1 MALTVAL
8 ALSLL
13 LSLLLTLMLA
23 LRATFS
29 LDPFESILMAA
40 SPSLSLSDEIEFDD
54 SSESVKLICLQ
65 VLMVRA

>member
-13 LSLLLTLMLA
+13 LTLMLMLA

-40 SPSLSLSDEIEFDD
+40 SPSLSPSDEIEFDD

>member
-8 ALSLL
+8 A

-40 SPSLSLSDEIEFDD
+40 SPSLSPSDEIEFDD

>member
-13 LSLLLTLMLA
+13 LMLMLA
-23 LRATFS
+23 LRARFS

-40 SPSLSLSDEIEFDD
+40 SPSLSPSDEIEFDD
-54 SSESVKLICLQ
+54 SCESVKLICLQ

>member
-13 LSLLLTLMLA
+13 LMLMLA

-40 SPSLSLSDEIEFDD
+40 SPSLSPSDEIEFDD
-54 SSESVKLICLQ
+54 SSELVKLICLQ

>member
-8 ALSLL
+8 A

-40 SPSLSLSDEIEFDD
+40 SPLLSPSNEIEFDD
-54 SSESVKLICLQ
+54 SGESVKLICLQ

>member
-8 ALSLL
+8 A

-40 SPSLSLSDEIEFDD
+40 SPSLSPSDEIEFDD
-54 SSESVKLICLQ
+54 SCESVKLICLQ

>member
-13 LSLLLTLMLA
+13 LMVMLA

-40 SPSLSLSDEIEFDD
+40 SPSLSPSDEIEFDD
-54 SSESVKLICLQ
+54 SSELVKLICLQ

>member
-8 ALSLL
+8 A

-40 SPSLSLSDEIEFDD
+40 SPSLSPSDEIEFED

>member
-8 ALSLL
+8 A

-40 SPSLSLSDEIEFDD
+40 SPLLSPSDEIEFDD
-54 SSESVKLICLQ
+54 SGESVKLICLQ

>member
-8 ALSLL
+8 A

-40 SPSLSLSDEIEFDD
+40 SPSLSPSDEIEFDD

-65 VLMVRA
+65 LLMVRA

>member
-13 LSLLLTLMLA
+13 LTLMLMLA

-40 SPSLSLSDEIEFDD
+40 SPSLSPSDEIEFDD
-54 SSESVKLICLQ
+54 SCESVKLICLQ

>member
-8 ALSLL
+8 A

-40 SPSLSLSDEIEFDD
+40 SPSLSASDEIEFDD

>member
-1 MALTVAL
+1 MALMVA
-8 ALSLL
+8 AAA
-13 LSLLLTLMLA
+13 SLLLTLMLA

-40 SPSLSLSDEIEFDD
+40 SPLLSPSNEIEFDD
-54 SSESVKLICLQ
+54 SGESVKLICLQ